1 MWDRMLPL
9 LRLTCVVLVAIGAA
23 RCQETPR
30 AAARDWPLSE
40 ITEHD
45 VTVSLKAV
53 VDDAGQTWV
62 EGRFTPTRDGFHL
75 YAKDLPRDGLSG
87 IGRPTLLEVPPDG
100 PLSARG
106 ALVADQTPEPLHVD
120 ALNLTFPVYPAG
132 PVTLRLPVTVRPG
145 RNRQAILS
153 LTYLACSD
161 SVCLAPV
168 SRKPV
173 VVNLPDAL

>member
-87 IGRPTLLEVPPDG
+87 IGRPTLLEVPQMVPS
-100 PLSARG
+100 PRAVPSSPTRRLSRS
-106 ALVADQTPEPLHVD
+106 ALT
-120 ALNLTFPVYPAG
+120 
-132 PVTLRLPVTVRPG
+132 R
-145 RNRQAILS
+145 
-153 LTYLACSD
+153 
-161 SVCLAPV
+161 
-168 SRKPV
+168 
-173 VVNLPDAL
+173 